1 MADLSTFVEVSLK
14 EQDDFLKVKETLT
27 RIGVSSRKE
36 KILYQS
42 CHILHKRGQYY
53 IVHFKELFFLDGKP
67 ANITE
72 NDIERRNAIAKLLEE
87 WELVK
92 VMNPQIME
100 GKIAP
105 IHQIKIISFKE
116 KEAGLAQVL
125 HFEPEVDEC
134 GTGRRPEP
142 LLYRYCRKKFKCLI
156 ILLLA
161 IISVSQTIAL
171 IVEHVDLNRLAI
183 PFENLASNT
192 VKTNMSKLIE
202 KLIDDEMTANIV
214 KNLDFDATK
223 NTNNITEITNI
234 LTAIANYLKP

>member
-1 MADLSTFVEVSLK
+1 MDSKVVTHFLPEVD
-14 EQDDFLKVKETLT
+14 ECGT
-27 RIGVSSRKE
+27 G
-36 KILYQS
+36 
-42 CHILHKRGQYY
+42 
-53 IVHFKELFFLDGKP
+53 
-67 ANITE
+67 
-72 NDIERRNAIAKLLEE
+72 
-87 WELVK
+87 
-92 VMNPQIME
+92 
-100 GKIAP
+100 
-105 IHQIKIISFKE
+105 IISFKE

-142 LLYRYCRKKFKCLI
+142 ILYRYCRKKFKCLI